1 MIGLR
6 AMALISAAFVLTSQ
20 AAVAQQLSR
29 YRGYVLGSSVASV
42 IKLSGAGK
50 ADAKTR
56 HVRPAT
62 IQELEWFA
70 PYTSVDGVAADPV
83 HDVVFSFYN
92 DQLYQ
97 VVVTYDRGR
106 MEGLTSDDVIESV
119 GSIYGVPLL
128 RHAPAAHTDTTSYGR
143 PDATAIARWEDTAS
157 LLTLTKGTYSPQFKL
172 VLTSKTLDPLARVA
186 ISEALRL
193 DRQEA
198 PQRELDQR
206 KQDVADAHVASQKA
220 RVVNRPA
227 FRP

>member
-1 MIGLR
+1 MTGLR
-6 AMALISAAFVLTSQ
+6 ANALIFIALVLSAQ
-20 AAVAQQLSR
+20 PAVAQQLSR
-29 YRGYVLGSSVASV
+29 YREYVLGSSVASV
-42 IKLSGAGK
+42 IKLSGAQE

-62 IQELEWFA
+62 IRELEWFA
-70 PYTSVDGVAADPV
+70 PYASVDGVAADPV
-83 HDVVFSFYN
+83 HNTVFSFYN

-97 VVVTYDRGR
+97 IVVTYDRGR
-106 MEGLTSDDVIESV
+106 MEGLTADDVIESV

-128 RHAPAAHTDTTSYGR
+128 RHAPTVHTDTTAYGR
-143 PDATAIARWEDTAS
+143 PDATAIARWEDVAS
-157 LLTLTKGTYSPQFKL
+157 LLTLMKGTHSPQFKL

-186 ISEALRL
+186 IIEALRL

-206 KQDVADAHVASQKA
+206 KRDVADAHVASQKA
-220 RVVNRPA
+220 RVVNKPA